1 MTTVVSR
8 QFEFV
13 DADAAETDVQGGVNR
28 TDVIRS
34 AWSVEEMKR
43 R

>member
-13 DADAAETDVQGGVNR
+13 DAAETDVQGGVNR